1 MTALIWVLGVFLLAL
16 VVAVFLWVR
25 PRPVKV
31 DSPGPRED
39 TPNFN
44 TELALEIAPPLAPTA
59 RAPSPEL
66 PDRYDTSRL
75 VLLARDPNWLYA
87 YWEVSATS
95 IDAFERTYGPRA
107 WQSSRPVL
115 RVYDVTGVE
124 SFNGHNA
131 VGFVDIPIAETS
143 DNWHIGVHHPNRSF
157 CVDLGRI
164 LPSGTFVTILRSN
177 IVTTPQAGI
186 SDRLDE
192 EWMWL
197 EGVYRTL
204 SRFQAG
210 VSSPLLIEEL
220 RERMGQEQFG
230 VSSPI
235 AVPERG
241 GER

>member
-1 MTALIWVLGVFLLAL
+1 MTALIWVLGVFLAL

-25 PRPVKV
+25 PRPEKV
-31 DSPGPRED
+31 DSHGPHEGTRD
-39 TPNFN
+39 FG
-44 TELALEIAPPLAPTA
+44 TEFALEIAPPAALPA
-59 RAPSPEL
+59 RASAPEL
-66 PDRYDTSRL
+66 PNHYDTSRL

-95 IDAFERTYGPRA
+95 IEAFKRTHGSGA

-131 VGFVDIPIAETS
+131 VSFVDIPVPEAA

-164 LPSGTFVTILRSN
+164 LSSGTFVTILRSN
-177 IVTTPQAGI
+177 IATTPQAGI

-197 EGVYRTL
+197 EGVYRSL
-204 SRFQAG
+204 ARFQPG
-210 VSSPLLIEEL
+210 VSSPLLVEEL
-220 RERMGQEQFG
+220 RERMQEQFG
-230 VSSPI
+230 ISSPV
-235 AVPERG
+235 AVPEKRG
-241 GER
+241 EH